1 GETDSKEPLKEEY
14 IELLEG
20 DVLTQTRDGIPSIKF
35 FERVHSLMDK
45 SMSET
50 VIIKLLRRKTG
61 VNALLNK
68 IYSIEK
74 PSTSIQLTELN

>member
-1 GETDSKEPLKEEY
+1 
-14 IELLEG
+14 
-20 DVLTQTRDGIPSIKF
+20 
-35 FERVHSLMDK
+35 
-45 SMSET
+45 MSET

-74 PSTSIQLTELN
+74 PSTSIQLTELNQETIPTWLSSRQVRT